1 MDVSAAPGGD
11 TPGRASSEDRLQ
23 RLEVQV
29 EALMEAVG
37 VLARALEGGPAAEPQ
52 SVNIEEAARR
62 AHEFLLL
69 AKSVSGQRPWA

>member
-1 MDVSAAPGGD
+1 
-11 TPGRASSEDRLQ
+11 LQ

-29 EALMEAVG
+29 EALMEGVG
-37 VLARALEGGPAAEPQ
+37 VLARALEGGPPAEAQ

-69 AKSVSGQRPWA
+69 AESVSGQRP